1 MIQIPNLV
9 ISLPAQ
15 LHQRGI
21 FMSWSRD
28 WGSQMIATY
37 LTNDRPPR
45 HNPPLCLSLPLPHST
60 GWWSDQWEQRSVM
73 FTGHQWA
80 LAPPPT
86 VSWPMGRGLGSSEQ
100 TMFSM
105 IISVNIRRS
114 NATSGVSP
122 DCLTSFINGFIDRL
136 HCMNVG
142 SGFVVSSVYRGV
154 ASHTWRE
161 LLLLSFISIIIFVCE
176 QESCFIATLPITA

>member
-1 MIQIPNLV
+1 M
-9 ISLPAQ
+9 
-15 LHQRGI
+15 
-21 FMSWSRD
+21 
-28 WGSQMIATY
+28 T
-37 LTNDRPPR
+37 DRPGTIAQSPL
-45 HNPPLCLSLPLPHST
+45 LCLSLPRPHSPRPHST
-60 GWWSDQWEQRSVM
+60 GWCSDQWEQRSVM

-154 ASHTWRE
+154 ASHTMYNTGPYA
-161 LLLLSFISIIIFVCE
+161 SIIHFYYWRFLRARV
-176 QESCFIATLPITA
+176 SHVLLPITVQKKLR